1 MSRRALMPVA
11 FLVFALAVAGTAAA
25 AHTTSAASGT
35 LVVADRDVANA
46 LDPDGPNA
54 VYIPNIDAY
63 VNTYDTLIQLAR
75 KPNPLGA
82 GWMIRT
88 AVRPMLATSWK
99 SNASD
104 TAFTFQLR
112 HGVRSSYGHEFT
124 SADVKYACDRAFGL
138 NATGHFVL
146 AALLRLK
153 ACTPVGKY
161 VIRFT
166 TTGPSPDFLTSLATA
181 GIQFPPYDSVEV
193 KKHATTSDPWAKNWL
208 ADHTAGYGP
217 YTITNWVKGQ
227 TETFKALKGY
237 WGGKPPF
244 PTVRVLAVPSVASRL
259 SALQSGDLDL
269 ALALTPDG
277 IQKAAKSSKLTVNP
291 FRGNSQVWIFI
302 NYKGTQQAFHDF
314 RVRQALAYAIPYQQI
329 ISGVYFGRA
338 QIARTPYPLYVPF
351 ATGRY
356 WHYDTSVAKAKALL
370 QAAGASGLS
379 IDLYYA
385 NERAQ
390 MAPIAA
396 ILQNAWQ
403 AIGVKVNI
411 INGPESTLIGRA
423 IFTKD
428 LPAYVTDTASP
439 VPPTG
444 SIMTA
449 FFTSDSFLNV
459 PNYNNPAW
467 DKLHEAG
474 LNTVAPKARGAIYST
489 VQRLFE
495 HDLPFIPAVTYF
507 ETVVTKKGVGGV
519 VWRPDHS
526 LRFDT
531 IRPGGR

>member
-11 FLVFALAVAGTAAA
+11 FLVFALAISGIAAA
-25 AHTTSAASGT
+25 AQTSKAASKT

-82 GWMIRT
+82 GWMIKT
-88 AVRPMLATSWK
+88 TVRPMLATSWK
-99 SNASD
+99 SNAND

-138 NATGHFVL
+138 KATGAFVL
-146 AALLRLK
+146 AELLRLK

-161 VIRFT
+161 AIRFT

-193 KKHATTSDPWAKNWL
+193 KSHATGGDPWAKNWL
-208 ADHTAGYGP
+208 ADHTAGFGP

-227 TETFKALKGY
+227 TETFKAFKRY
-237 WGGKPPF
+237 WGGTPPF
-244 PTVRVLAVPSVASRL
+244 PTVKVLAVPNVNSRL

-269 ALALTPDG
+269 AIALTPDT
-277 IQKAAKSSKLTVNP
+277 IQKAAKNSKLRVNP

-302 NYKGTQQAFHDF
+302 NYKHTQAAFDNF

-329 ISGVYFGRA
+329 IKGVYFGQA
-338 QIARTPYPLYVPF
+338 QIAKTPYPLYLPF

-356 WHYDTSVAKAKALL
+356 WHYSTDTAKAKALL
-370 QAAGASGLS
+370 QAAGASDLS

-385 NERAQ
+385 NERSQ

-403 AIGVKVNI
+403 SIGVKVNI
-411 INGPESTLIGRA
+411 VNGPESTLIGRA

-459 PNYNNPAW
+459 PNYDNPAW

-507 ETVVTKKGVGGV
+507 ETVVTKKGIGDV